1 MKTRELVERL
11 LLDDPQGDMDA
22 MILDGFN
29 GGGVP
34 REINFGPTPC
44 TITQQDADKAADCE
58 GMVGEHVLVLG
69 YGFY

>member
-1 MKTRELVERL
+1 L
-11 LLDDPQGDMDA
+11 LFNLPEQDIGI

-34 REINFGPTPC
+34 REINFGPLDRI
-44 TITQQDADKAADCE
+44 ITAGDAEEAADCE
-58 GMVGEHVLVLG
+58 GRTGESVIVLG